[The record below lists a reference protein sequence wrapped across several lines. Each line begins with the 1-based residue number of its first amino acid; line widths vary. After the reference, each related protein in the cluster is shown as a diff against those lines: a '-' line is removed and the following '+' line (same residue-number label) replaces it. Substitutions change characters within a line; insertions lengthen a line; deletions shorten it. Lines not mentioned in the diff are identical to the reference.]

1 MSFHEF
7 KNVFWNEIDQR
18 VWRTNTSM
26 DDISI
31 RYDYVGRMTE
41 AEFELFLEILFE
53 LFDDRKITIKQFRDI
68 FVDLRGFCNQIKDL
82 TEE

>member
-41 AEFELFLEILFE
+41 AEFELFVEILFE
-53 LFDDRKITIKQFRDI
+53 LFDDDKITIVQFREL
-68 FVDLRGFCNQIKDL
+68 FRELRSFCNQIKDII
-82 TEE
+82 EE

>member
-1 MSFHEF
+1 MSIHEF

-26 DDISI
+26 DDISV

-41 AEFELFLEILFE
+41 AEFELFVEILFE
-53 LFDDRKITIKQFRDI
+53 LFDDSKITIKQFREI
-68 FVDLRGFCNQIKDL
+68 FKELRSFCNQIKDII
-82 TEE
+82 EE

>member
-1 MSFHEF
+1 MSLHEF
-7 KNVFWNEIDQR
+7 RNVFWNEIDQR

-31 RYDYVGRMTE
+31 RYDYVGKMTE
-41 AEFELFLEILFE
+41 AEFEFFIEILFE
-53 LFDDRKITIKQFRDI
+53 LFDDHKITLKQFRDI
-68 FVDLRGFCNQIKDL
+68 FVELRSFSNQLKDI